1 MERSKAELGMN
12 QTGDPVREAG
22 ELHSVDASPRGP
34 SVHCPRILSLCC
46 LYPNPVSPAQGL
58 FVQRRLQHLSELCD
72 VRVVAPFA
80 VVQYGNPL
88 GKRLRIGKRL
98 CPTKRWDGKMP
109 VLHPRWLYP
118 PFSGSLIGC
127 WLFLQLIR
135 PLARIR
141 IEFPFEIIDT
151 HFGHPEGV
159 AGCWL
164 ALAFGVPFTMTLR
177 GNEPKHSRSRLERF
191 WMGWAIRRASRI
203 FTVSERLR
211 QFAIELGASPG
222 KVKTIPNGVDAQIFW
237 PRDKERCRR
246 KYGFAPNGPLIV
258 SAGALVER
266 KGHHCAI
273 QALKSISSARG
284 AVQLAIAGGPGPE
297 GQYENTLRDLVSRLG
312 LESQVRFLGSMSAD
326 ALAEVI
332 SASDVL
338 CLAST
343 NEGWPNVVHEALA
356 CGTPVVATNV
366 GAVPE
371 MLDNGRYGIIV
382 PVRNQPEL
390 ERALEEAL
398 QRNWGRSAIAEWGQS
413 RDWNR
418 VAVEVFDEMR
428 AIVAEKQ
435 AIN

>member
-1 MERSKAELGMN
+1 MN

-22 ELHSVDASPRGP
+22 ELHDENLSPHEP
-34 SVHCPRILSLCC
+34 SAHFPRILSLCC

-58 FVQRRLQHLSELCD
+58 FVQRRLQHLAELCE

-80 VVQYGNPL
+80 IAQYGNPM
-88 GKRLRIGKRL
+88 GKRLRMSKRL
-98 CPTKRWDGKMP
+98 CPPERWDGKIS
-109 VLHPRWLYP
+109 VVHPRWFYP

-127 WLFLQLIR
+127 WLFFQLIR

-141 IEFPFEIIDT
+141 REFPFEIIDA

-159 AGCWL
+159 AGCLL

-191 WMGWAIRRASRI
+191 WMEWAIRRASRI

-211 QFAIELGASPG
+211 EFAIKLGAAPG
-222 KVKTIPNGVDAQIFW
+222 KVRTIPNGVDAHLFR
-237 PRDKERCRR
+237 PRDQKRSRR
-246 KYGFAPNGPLIV
+246 KYGFAPDCFLIV

-273 QALKSISSARG
+273 QALKAISSDTG
-284 AVQLAIAGGPGPE
+284 PVQLAIAGGPGPE
-297 GQYENTLRDLVSRLG
+297 GQYEKKLRNLVSDLG
-312 LESQVRFLGSMSAD
+312 LDAQVRFLGPISAD
-326 ALAEVI
+326 AMAEVI
-332 SASDVL
+332 SAADVL

-356 CGTPVVATNV
+356 CGTPVVATDV

-371 MLDNGRYGIIV
+371 MLDGGRYGTIV
-382 PVRNQPEL
+382 PVNHQPEL

-398 QRNWGRSAIAEWGQS
+398 HRNWDRAAIAEWGQS

-418 VAVEVFDEMR
+418 VAAEVLDEMK

-435 AIN
+435 AIG